1 MPNAGKL
8 LYANVIQRS
17 ATRWSIVGV
26 KRCKSV
32 NLGPIFLLTLLLLVL
47 QDGRA
52 YTKWWGENSSYS
64 GGSQSA
70 AATPPHLKK
79 PSYSGRLLGNMF
91 WLARVDLDPLEN
103 MHLSAG
109 LASTYDKLQEAGE
122 REVWASLLRLLLPV
136 TQLKISIKK
145 WMDDLFF
152 CYFRF

>member
-8 LYANVIQRS
+8 LYANVMQRS

-52 YTKWWGENSSYS
+52 FTKWWGENSSYS

-91 WLARVDLDPLEN
+91 WLARVD

-122 REVWASLLRLLLPV
+122 REVWASLLKLLLPV
-136 TQLKISIKK
+136 SQLKISIKK
-145 WMDDLFF
+145 MDGWFILLLF
-152 CYFRF
+152 

>member
-8 LYANVIQRS
+8 LYANVMQRS

-52 YTKWWGENSSYS
+52 FTKWWGENSSYS

-91 WLARVDLDPLEN
+91 WLARVD

-109 LASTYDKLQEAGE
+109 LASTYDKLQETGE
-122 REVWASLLRLLLPV
+122 REVWASLLKLLLPV
-136 TQLKISIKK
+136 SQLKISIKK
-145 WMDDLFF
+145 MDGWFILLLF
-152 CYFRF
+152 

>member
-8 LYANVIQRS
+8 LYANVMQRS

-52 YTKWWGENSSYS
+52 FTKWWGENSSYS

-91 WLARVDLDPLEN
+91 WLARVD

-145 WMDDLFF
+145 MDGWFILLLF
-152 CYFRF
+152 